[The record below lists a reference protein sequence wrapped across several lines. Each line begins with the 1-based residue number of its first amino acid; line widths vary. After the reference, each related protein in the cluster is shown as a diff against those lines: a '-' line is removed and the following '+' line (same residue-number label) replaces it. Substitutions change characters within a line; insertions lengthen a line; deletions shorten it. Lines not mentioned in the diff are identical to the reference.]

1 MKKWFSD
8 ISFKKAITIIGLI
21 LVLCG
26 YVECHA
32 ANYKLIDSKQFSA
45 LTKKKI
51 VMIDGVECAVKAET
65 FKAKSVESAA
75 GYDLMCAKIKGE
87 IVCKTR

>member
-8 ISFKKAITIIGLI
+8 ISFGGAITIIGLI

-32 ANYKLIDSKQFSA
+32 ANYKLIDR
-45 LTKKKI
+45 
-51 VMIDGVECAVKAET
+51 
-65 FKAKSVESAA
+65 
-75 GYDLMCAKIKGE
+75 